1 MTVETAPAMH
11 LEARGI
17 AAVPCDTCGTV
28 FTPRRGWGRFCSTRC
43 RNAFHGAEK
52 RKDAIKASALDLY
65 EALRMV
71 REVIRGNDAEHIWLN
86 HPTEPAETPGTR
98 IDRIL
103 GKLKPPVEP
112 KALLEKAKA

>member
-1 MTVETAPAMH
+1 MNETASAMH
-11 LEARGI
+11 LEARSL

-52 RKDAIKASALDLY
+52 RKDAIRAA
-65 EALRMV
+65 ALRMYDCLADFASQ
-71 REVIRGNDAEHIWLN
+71 GNAAAAAAIE
-86 HPTEPAETPGTR
+86 G
-98 IDRIL
+98 
-103 GKLKPPVEP
+103 LKPPVEP